1 MIRFFFRESGKIQGV
16 VNNMKRKSNM
26 DKQGRGKKLS
36 VAAKVFL
43 IVISV
48 LLSLLVVAA
57 FLAKYYLDKVNYAEK
72 ETSTCHDYGG
82 FRESQGCI

>member
-36 VAAKVFL
+36 VAAKVFFDSY
-43 IVISV
+43 IRFVIIARGGSV
-48 LLSLLVVAA
+48 FCKILS
-57 FLAKYYLDKVNYAEK
+57 
-72 ETSTCHDYGG
+72 G
-82 FRESQGCI
+82 

>member
-43 IVISV
+43 ISYIRFVIIARGGSV
-48 LLSLLVVAA
+48 FCKILS
-57 FLAKYYLDKVNYAEK
+57 
-72 ETSTCHDYGG
+72 G
-82 FRESQGCI
+82 